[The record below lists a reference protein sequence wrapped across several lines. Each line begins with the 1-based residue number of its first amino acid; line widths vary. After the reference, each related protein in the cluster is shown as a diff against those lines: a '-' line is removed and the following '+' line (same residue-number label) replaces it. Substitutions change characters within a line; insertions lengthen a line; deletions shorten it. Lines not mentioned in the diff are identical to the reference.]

1 MGAGRGNARRAR
13 QRAGVSMGTLR
24 EMRDKYQDAK
34 QDLVTEK
41 AEEWQS
47 VAWLAALADGRD
59 GPHGRFQEAYANL
72 HWPLSTKLKRKKQG
86 WEEEQWTDA
95 SVDLK
100 LLRIVSYK
108 DRSELPVEILERIPL
123 TELDVDALIEK
134 LKEKIKK
141 KIGPANAKQVEEFQ
155 LKRLQELE
163 EDGFPMTPIASEA
176 IRSVYPLFPER
187 GRPVISSELAEPIS
201 F

>member
-1 MGAGRGNARRAR
+1 MN
-13 QRAGVSMGTLR
+13 TLR
-24 EMRDKYQDAK
+24 EMRDNYQEAK
-34 QDLVTEK
+34 QDLIAENAEK
-41 AEEWQS
+41 WQS

-59 GPHGRFQEAYANL
+59 GPHGRFQQAYAYL

-108 DRSELPVEILERIPL
+108 DRSELPLEILERVPL
-123 TELDVDALIEK
+123 EELDVDALIER
-134 LKEKIKK
+134 LQEKIKEP
-141 KIGPANAKQVEEFQ
+141 IGAANAEKVEEFHI
-155 LKRLQELE
+155 KRMAEME
-163 EDGFPMTPIASEA
+163 ASGFPMTPLASA
-176 IRSVYPLFPER
+176 TIRCVYPSFAEGRRPMLAPEL
-187 GRPVISSELAEPIS
+187 EDPIS